1 MPTYEESLSIITKEL
16 LRRHVELRGSIKPS
30 DDIQQDL
37 GLDSLAVMELVS
49 DIETRFDVN
58 IPTEMFEKIRT
69 VEDVARAV
77 VELKA

>member
-16 LRRHVELRGSIKPS
+16 LRRHVELEGSIQPS
-30 DDIQQDL
+30 ADIQTDL

-58 IPTEMFEKIRT
+58 IPPEMFEKIRT

-77 VELKA
+77 VQLKA